1 MVYRQAMLVRRNQSV
16 AARMTRG
23 ESHRHRIVTALRQCR
38 IPDEEI
44 PELANRIVKNV
55 GYVGKRNIPDSFFDF
70 ETRTKTTAV
79 LLGISQERFI
89 EIAKKQVSLFCQLPE
104 TIDDNVTRMAELLGM
119 EKYDFIKAA
128 EKQPS
133 IFGRS
138 PETIGQHANQI
149 RKLKQKNILDSSVDI
164 KRIFANQLA
173 LLCLETNNFHLRYIF
188 ARRTDREGQ
197 TVGAVLNV
205 SRATVERDLV
215 LHYGHDPEEKI
226 ITKPSPVG
234 CSISREERRHRALVA
249 MVKTG
254 IIKSY
259 SYSPE

>member
-1 MVYRQAMLVRRNQSV
+1 MLVRRNQSV

-70 ETRTKTTAV
+70 KSRTKATAG

-89 EIAKKQVSLFCQLPE
+89 GIAKKQASLFCQVPE
-104 TIDDNVTRMAELLGM
+104 TIDYNVTRMADLLGM
-119 EKYDFIKAA
+119 EKNDFITAA

-138 PETIGQHANQI
+138 PETIGRHANQI
-149 RKLKQKNILDSSVDI
+149 RKLKQKNILDASVDI
-164 KRIFANQLA
+164 KRIFSNQLS

-188 ARRTDREGQ
+188 ARRNEMAGQ

-205 SRATVERDLV
+205 SRAAVERDLV
-215 LHYGHDPEEKI
+215 LHYGHDPDEKT
-226 ITKPSPVG
+226 ITRASPDG
-234 CSISREERRHRALVA
+234 RHLTQEERRHRALVA